1 MPRKS
6 VIFAE
11 RTERISVENVMR
23 PIFLIGFMGSGKTT
37 LAKAL
42 SRATGLEYIDLDAY
56 IEARFHANV
65 SEIFAREG
73 QARFR
78 DMERRMLRE
87 VAEFEDVI
95 VACGGGTPCWFDNM
109 EFMNSRGLTVRLDAS
124 HPRLLERL
132 KKGRHRRPLI
142 RDLDDEALGAYIAA
156 ELERRNPWYS
166 RAVATFCADRL
177 DSLPQIQ
184 QSVKEFTTLFNI
196 PCKS

>member
-1 MPRKS
+1 
-6 VIFAE
+6 
-11 RTERISVENVMR
+11 MR

-73 QARFR
+73 QDRFR

-95 VACGGGTPCWFDNM
+95 VACGGGTPCFFDNVDY
-109 EFMNSRGLTVRLDAS
+109 MNSKSTR
-124 HPRLLERL
+124 
-132 KKGRHRRPLI
+132 
-142 RDLDDEALGAYIAA
+142 AA
-156 ELERRNPWYS
+156 EKTTAPPPADPRPRRRSARRIY
-166 RAVATFCADRL
+166 RRRT
-177 DSLPQIQ
+177 
-184 QSVKEFTTLFNI
+184 
-196 PCKS
+196 